1 MWRKWLWIW
10 LLAVVV
16 GAAHAG
22 ETERGFL
29 DRIRARLLRT
39 PSAVTHV
46 TSAVTHVT
54 KVPTAARRVLRLTLG
69 ECIRRTEQ
77 HNKKV
82 RAGDYA
88 IGAAKAQQEEADA
101 RFWPI
106 FEYEYRT
113 APVPNDAS
121 DALSA
126 FVKGNITWFH
136 SARVGMA
143 IPLTGF
149 GKLTLLQQ
157 LARQGAHAAVQ
168 EQEKERVGAVAKTRQ
183 LYYGVQLGEE
193 ISGLLRDAI
202 GRITD
207 ELTAAEREAEQA
219 FSTPPAP
226 ADGVN
231 HPPDGVSER
240 TGTPDPGDALDAAAA
255 PVPARTAP
263 RLSPIDKLRLQYF
276 RAELEKRLAEA
287 LQRRDLAIEGLRIQI
302 GLESGERIGL
312 AHRQLRVARGQLGS
326 LESYVA
332 EALAHRPDAQLVEI
346 GVEAKR
352 LSYALER
359 RKPLPEVG
367 VGGFFEAGRTIAD
380 VSGLTSTDNF
390 TNPFH
395 YTRAG
400 FGLQLKGRF
409 DPHGDFARMRKKQ
422 HEYYKASLERM
433 LARDGIGLEVREAY
447 GEARRWRE
455 QITRG
460 KEVVE
465 VAQRWVFLTKSN
477 MDLGVGEKNE
487 YTDALQAM
495 LQAKGQYFES
505 VFQYNSALA
514 KLDEKIGAV
523 PYTGQRG
530 QDE

>member
-1 MWRKWLWIW
+1 MWRKWLGIC
-10 LLAVVV
+10 LLSGVV
-16 GAAHAG
+16 GTAVAG
-22 ETERGFL
+22 EAERGFL
-29 DRIRARLLRT
+29 DRVRGRLLQPRHAVSKA
-39 PSAVTHV
+39 PAVT
-46 TSAVTHVT
+46 
-54 KVPTAARRVLRLTLG
+54 RRVLRLTLAD
-69 ECIRRTEQ
+69 CVRRTQ
-77 HNKKV
+77 LHNKKV

-88 IGAAKAQQEEADA
+88 LVAAQAQQDEADV

-106 FEYEYRT
+106 FDYEYRT

-126 FVKGNITWFH
+126 FVRGNITWFH

-149 GKLTLLQQ
+149 GKLTLIQK
-157 LARQGAHAAVQ
+157 LARQGMHAAVQ
-168 EQEKERVGAVAKTRQ
+168 EQARERVGAVAKTRQ

-193 ISGLLRDAI
+193 IAGLLRDAI
-202 GRITD
+202 GKITN
-207 ELTAAEREAEQA
+207 ELEAADREADAVPAEPPA
-219 FSTPPAP
+219 AATEEAATARATAEPGDAAPADADAPPTEAPAP
-226 ADGVN
+226 AK
-231 HPPDGVSER
+231 
-240 TGTPDPGDALDAAAA
+240 
-255 PVPARTAP
+255 P
-263 RLSPIDKLRLQYF
+263 RLSPIDKLRLHYF

-287 LQRRDLAIEGLRIQI
+287 LQKRDLALEGLRIQI

-312 AHRQLRVARGQLGS
+312 AQSQLRPARARLGTIDA
-326 LESYVA
+326 YIA
-332 EALAHRPDAQLVEI
+332 EALANRPDAQLVEI

-367 VGGFFEAGRTIAD
+367 VGAFFEAGRTIAD
-380 VSGLTSTDNF
+380 VSGLASTDNF

-400 FGLQLKGRF
+400 LGLQLRGRF
-409 DPHGDFARMRKKQ
+409 DPHGDFARMRKKES
-422 HEYYKASLERM
+422 EYYKATLERM

-447 GEARRWRE
+447 GEAHRWHE

-460 KEVVE
+460 KELVE
-465 VAQRWVFLTKSN
+465 VGQRWVFLTKSN

-495 LQAKGQYFES
+495 LQAKGQYFEAI
-505 VFQYNSALA
+505 FQFNSALA

-523 PYTGQRG
+523 PVVGPRG
-530 QDE
+530 GHE